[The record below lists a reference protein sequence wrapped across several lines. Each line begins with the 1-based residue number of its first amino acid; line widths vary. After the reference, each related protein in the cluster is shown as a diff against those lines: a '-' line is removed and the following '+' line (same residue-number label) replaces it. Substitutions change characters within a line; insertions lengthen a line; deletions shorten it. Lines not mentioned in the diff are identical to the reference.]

1 MSTTTLD
8 VNIMGQ
14 MYTLA
19 CPADEQA
26 ALKVAVRE
34 VDTEMCAIRDM
45 GKVRARERIAVLAA
59 LNLAHSLI
67 EARQA
72 TSTPPAEP
80 TGMQAA
86 LTLGAEDAQALNQLT
101 RQLDEALGA
110 EGKLL

>member
-14 MYTLA
+14 IYTLA

-26 ALKVAVRE
+26 ALLAAVRE

-67 EARQA
+67 ETRNANKTADASTQA
-72 TSTPPAEP
+72 SLAFE
-80 TGMQAA
+80 Q
-86 LTLGAEDAQALNQLT
+86 DAQAVAQLT

>member
-14 MYTLA
+14 IYTLA

-26 ALKVAVRE
+26 ALLAAVHE

-67 EARQA
+67 EARQTRNRA
-72 TSTPPAEP
+72 PEP
-80 TGMQAA
+80 QQAA
-86 LTLGAEDAQALNQLT
+86 GALDPNDAQALTQLT

>member
-26 ALKVAVRE
+26 ALKAAVRE

-67 EARQA
+67 EARQSASA
-72 TSTPPAEP
+72 TSSAA
-80 TGMQAA
+80 GGQQAA
-86 LTLGAEDAQALNQLT
+86 LALDTNDLQTLGQLT
-101 RQLDEALGA
+101 RQLDDALGA

>member
-14 MYTLA
+14 IYTLA

-26 ALKVAVRE
+26 ALLAAVRE

-67 EARQA
+67 ESRNAAKAAGDSTQ
-72 TSTPPAEP
+72 TSLAFE
-80 TGMQAA
+80 
-86 LTLGAEDAQALNQLT
+86 EDAQAVAQLT

>member
-14 MYTLA
+14 IYTLA

-26 ALKVAVRE
+26 ALLAAVRE

-67 EARQA
+67 ESRNANKAAGASAQA
-72 TSTPPAEP
+72 SLAFE
-80 TGMQAA
+80 
-86 LTLGAEDAQALNQLT
+86 EDARAVAQLT

>member
-14 MYTLA
+14 IYTLA
-19 CPADEQA
+19 CPAEEQA
-26 ALKVAVRE
+26 ALRAAVRE

-67 EARQA
+67 EARQTASA
-72 TSTPPAEP
+72 TYPSAGGAQT
-80 TGMQAA
+80 TLA
-86 LTLGAEDAQALNQLT
+86 LDQDDAQVLNQLT

>member
-8 VNIMGQ
+8 VTIMGQ
-14 MYTLA
+14 IYTLA
-19 CPADEQA
+19 CPAEEQT
-26 ALKVAVRE
+26 ALRAAVRE
-34 VDTEMCAIRDM
+34 VDNEMCAIRDM

-72 TSTPPAEP
+72 AQSAGASTAPDP
-80 TGMQAA
+80 
-86 LTLGAEDAQALNQLT
+86 GASSRHETDAQAIEALI
-101 RQLDEALGA
+101 RKLDEALGA

>member
-14 MYTLA
+14 IYTLA

-26 ALKVAVRE
+26 ALKAAVRE

-72 TSTPPAEP
+72 ASASPAAHAE
-80 TGMQAA
+80 TQTTLA
-86 LTLGAEDAQALNQLT
+86 LGTNDAQVLNQLT

>member
-1 MSTTTLD
+1 MSMTTLD

-14 MYTLA
+14 IYTLA

-26 ALKVAVRE
+26 ALLAAVRE

-67 EARQA
+67 EARKASEAAGEAIQA
-72 TSTPPAEP
+72 PLTS
-80 TGMQAA
+80 G
-86 LTLGAEDAQALNQLT
+86 EDAKVIAQLT

>member
-14 MYTLA
+14 IYTLA

-26 ALKVAVRE
+26 ALLAAVRE

-67 EARQA
+67 ESRQA
-72 TSTPPAEP
+72 AKTAGDSVQSSLAFE
-80 TGMQAA
+80 
-86 LTLGAEDAQALNQLT
+86 EDAQAVAHLT

>member
-14 MYTLA
+14 IYTLA

-26 ALKVAVRE
+26 ALLAAVRE

-67 EARQA
+67 ESRNANKAADASAQA
-72 TSTPPAEP
+72 SLAFE
-80 TGMQAA
+80 
-86 LTLGAEDAQALNQLT
+86 EDAQAVAQLT

>member
-1 MSTTTLD
+1 MTTTTLD

-14 MYTLA
+14 IYTLA

-26 ALKVAVRE
+26 ALLAAVRE
-34 VDTEMCAIRDM
+34 VDNEMCAIRDM

-72 TSTPPAEP
+72 LGAPSP
-80 TGMQAA
+80 QAA
-86 LTLGAEDAQALNQLT
+86 SDAAQDAADAQVLARLSQ
-101 RQLDEALGA
+101 RLDEALGA
-110 EGKLL
+110 DGQLL

>member
-14 MYTLA
+14 IYTLA
-19 CPADEQA
+19 CPADEQT
-26 ALKVAVRE
+26 ALLAAVRE

-67 EARQA
+67 EARNASKAAGASTQA
-72 TSTPPAEP
+72 SLAFDEDVQTVAEI
-80 TGMQAA
+80 
-86 LTLGAEDAQALNQLT
+86 T

>member
-14 MYTLA
+14 IYTLA

-26 ALKVAVRE
+26 ALLAAVRE
-34 VDTEMCAIRDM
+34 VDNEMCAIRDM

-67 EARQA
+67 EARNA
-72 TSTPPAEP
+72 GKAEAASA
-80 TGMQAA
+80 QAA
-86 LTLGAEDAQALNQLT
+86 FAFDPRDSQTVEQLT
-101 RQLDEALGA
+101 RQLDDVLGA

>member
-14 MYTLA
+14 IYTLA
-19 CPADEQA
+19 CPAEEQA
-26 ALKVAVRE
+26 ALRAAVRE

-67 EARQA
+67 EARQTA
-72 TSTPPAEP
+72 STAPASQP
-80 TGMQAA
+80 APLA
-86 LTLGAEDAQALNQLT
+86 LDPDDAQALNQLT

>member
-1 MSTTTLD
+1 MTTLD

-14 MYTLA
+14 IYTLA

-26 ALKVAVRE
+26 ALLAAVRE

-67 EARQA
+67 EARKTNSTNPAAGASAQA
-72 TSTPPAEP
+72 S
-80 TGMQAA
+80 
-86 LTLGAEDAQALNQLT
+86 LGFEEDAQVVAQLT
-101 RQLDEALGA
+101 RQLDEVLGA

>member
-14 MYTLA
+14 IYTLA

-26 ALKVAVRE
+26 ALLAAVRE

-67 EARQA
+67 ESRNAAKPAGNSTQ
-72 TSTPPAEP
+72 TSLAFE
-80 TGMQAA
+80 
-86 LTLGAEDAQALNQLT
+86 EDAQAVAQLT

>member
-14 MYTLA
+14 IYTLA

-26 ALKVAVRE
+26 ALLAAVRE
-34 VDTEMCAIRDM
+34 VDNEMCAIRDM

-67 EARQA
+67 EARNAGKAEAASAQA
-72 TSTPPAEP
+72 TFAFDPR
-80 TGMQAA
+80 
-86 LTLGAEDAQALNQLT
+86 DAQTVEQLT
-101 RQLDEALGA
+101 RQLDDVLGA